1 MKEYM
6 IQLMPGLFMAVAYFV
21 GVICGVHWSEQ
32 EKKES
37 RKEKA
42 DEEI

>member
-6 IQLMPGLFMAVAYFV
+6 IQLMPGLFMAAAYFV
-21 GVICGVHWSEQ
+21 GVICGAYWSEQ

-37 RKEKA
+37 RKEKE